1 MLSVAILS
9 VMAPKNQGNVSVG
22 QIFELVELFGAKLET
37 IFLAGFACQ
46 GVSIRILMLG

>member
-1 MLSVAILS
+1 MLS

-22 QIFELVELFGAKLET
+22 QIFDLVESFGAELET

-46 GVSIRILMLG
+46 GVSIRILLFG